1 MIRRLSFAILF
12 ASSTI
17 VFAQPLYKWVE
28 DDGSITFS
36 PTKPPAGR
44 SYETVNK
51 PTGSLSLDKAMTEP
65 DNELPARQASSNAG
79 TSSTAKLEDAPAQ
92 GAALPAA
99 NQGISNASTALGV
112 LSNQSQSPAKSQTS
126 GSVLGKSAPMPEAQ
140 ARSQSIAT
148 SASGNKQRR
157 CQDLRK
163 RVVSLERR
171 LKSRM
176 TPEDMDNTV
185 VHMAL
190 YQRSFDQH
198 CAQ

>member
-28 DDGSITFS
+28 ADGSITFS
-36 PTKPPAGR
+36 PTKPLAGT

-51 PTGSLSLDKAMTEP
+51 PTGSLSLNKATLEQASR
-65 DNELPARQASSNAG
+65 LPARQAGSNAI
-79 TSSTAKLEDAPAQ
+79 TPSSAKLEYAPAQ
-92 GAALPAA
+92 GAALPDA
-99 NQGISNASTALGV
+99 NQQLSNAPTAPAA
-112 LSNQSQSPAKSQTS
+112 LSSQSQSTANSQVR
-126 GSVLGKSAPMPEAQ
+126 GNVLGKPAPLAEART
-140 ARSQSIAT
+140 RSQSIAA
-148 SASGNKQRR
+148 SASSNKQRR

-163 RVVSLERR
+163 RVISLERR
-171 LKSRM
+171 LKSRL

-185 VHMAL
+185 VHMAR

-198 CAQ
+198 CVQ